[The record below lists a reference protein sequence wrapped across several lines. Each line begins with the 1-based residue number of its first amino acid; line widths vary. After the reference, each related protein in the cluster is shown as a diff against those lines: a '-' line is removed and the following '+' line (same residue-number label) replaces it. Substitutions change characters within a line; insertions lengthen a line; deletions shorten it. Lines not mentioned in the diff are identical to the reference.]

1 MKSYL
6 GTLTA
11 LQEAGVYFFTNDLD
25 EAKVALQEASILYK
39 GLKVKILN
47 LANTEERLEIV
58 EIDPDMAS
66 EKSGY
71 AVVVKVPDMPV

>member
-1 MKSYL
+1 MRQL
-6 GTLTA
+6 
-11 LQEAGVYFFTNDLD
+11 YFFTNDLD